1 MNDVNTRFQFLDWKR
16 LPPASLSIV
25 QVTRLL
31 KKKREKIIQ
40 NPQLLKVRIF
50 LNKVKQRYC

>member
-31 KKKREKIIQ
+31 KKKREH
-40 NPQLLKVRIF
+40 NTESSTA
-50 LNKVKQRYC
+50 